1 MRGLTKHM
9 GSLFIAQI
17 LGKQPRKK
25 KTLFSWILCSSGE
38 KTVYKPVYKKISTGE
53 EGKVQG
59 KDIWGL
65 LTRARKGKAT

>member
-1 MRGLTKHM
+1 M
-9 GSLFIAQI
+9 GSLFIAQT

-25 KTLFSWILCSSGE
+25 KTFCSHGSYVLVGE

-59 KDIWGL
+59 KRYLGTTDQGQ
-65 LTRARKGKAT
+65 KGKAT